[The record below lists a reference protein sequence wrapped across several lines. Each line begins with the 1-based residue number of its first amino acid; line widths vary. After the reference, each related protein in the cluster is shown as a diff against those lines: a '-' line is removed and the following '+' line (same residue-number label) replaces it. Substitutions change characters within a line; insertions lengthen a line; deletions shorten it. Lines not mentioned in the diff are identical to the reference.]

1 MSLFLPIRNGGS
13 TMAIAICDR
22 CKRKRYYDDLTN
34 DPNQPALRV
43 CKSPVPGPIKRGQQS
58 DNGCLDQFDPYRL
71 AARQPEAI
79 NLQYPR
85 PDADI
90 ATTSGQS
97 SDYTW
102 SYVGGTAS

>member
-1 MSLFLPIRNGGS
+1 
-13 TMAIAICDR
+13 MAIATCDR

-43 CKSPVPGPIKRGQQS
+43 CKNPAPGPVRRGQQT

-90 ATTSGQS
+90 ATTSS
-97 SDYTW
+97 TPSNYDW

>member
-1 MSLFLPIRNGGS
+1 MSLFLPVRNGA
-13 TMAIAICDR
+13 TMAIATCDR

-97 SDYTW
+97 SEYTW

>member
-1 MSLFLPIRNGGS
+1 MSLFLPVRNGA
-13 TMAIAICDR
+13 TMAIATCDR

-43 CKSPVPGPIKRGQQS
+43 CRSPDPGPIKRGAQS
-58 DNGCLDQFDPYRL
+58 NGSCLDQFDPYRL

-79 NLQYPR
+79 NLQFPR

-90 ATTSGQS
+90 ATTSS
-97 SDYTW
+97 APPYTW

>member
-1 MSLFLPIRNGGS
+1 
-13 TMAIAICDR
+13 MAIATCDR

-97 SDYTW
+97 SEYTW